1 MKKTQLRTR
10 KMHLH
15 RETLKNL
22 AAQDL
27 DDVRGGT
34 STNCPGD
41 PTVGGLCTVVGCGG
55 IPK

>member
-1 MKKTQLRTR
+1 MKKAQLRNK
-10 KMHLH
+10 KMRLH

-27 DDVRGGT
+27 NDVRGGT

-41 PTVGGLCTVVGCGG
+41 PTVEPCTFADCGG

>member
-1 MKKTQLRTR
+1 MKKSQRHTK
-10 KMHLH
+10 KMRLH

-34 STNCPGD
+34 STNCPTD
-41 PTVGGLCTVVGCGG
+41 PTYGDLCTMRCA
-55 IPK
+55 K

>member
-1 MKKTQLRTR
+1 MKKSQRHTQ
-10 KMHLH
+10 KMRLH
-15 RETLKNL
+15 RETLRNL

-34 STNCPGD
+34 STNCTGD
-41 PTVGGLCTVVGCGG
+41 PTVGDLCSVDPCGR